1 MEPVVIL
8 RGQSGDRK
16 RTARVAREGGE
27 IGIGLLIIGQQGRYV
42 KLLALDPMGESR
54 YTSPTKEVEK
64 WDLPE
69 LLGLV
74 DRLEDG
80 QSAVRGRNGDRGVLG
95 RSNGASSGIQPSREE
110 RVERLERGQV
120 LSS

>member
-1 MEPVVIL
+1 
-8 RGQSGDRK
+8 
-16 RTARVAREGGE
+16 
-27 IGIGLLIIGQQGRYV
+27 
-42 KLLALDPMGESR
+42 MGESR

-110 RVERLERGQV
+110 RVERLTTRSGTELIGPRYKPTGY
-120 LSS
+120 